1 MRQIFAIALMAMVV
15 MSKRDKSE
23 KKERKNK
30 RNKDEIESDDDEIVP
45 LIDES
50 LEFAKYQAKFN
61 KFYSNVEDYTKANDC
76 WRKSRAKVRNLNKI
90 NKGKGVSFDDNW
102 TSDLDDDEFKSILG
116 LDTSDLVPAE

>member
-1 MRQIFAIALMAMVV
+1 MAMVV

-23 KKERKNK
+23 KRERKNK

-50 LEFAKYQAKFN
+50 LEFAKYQANFN

-90 NKGKGVSFDDNW
+90 NKGKGVRFDDNW